1 MKKILLTCLIL
12 PLLSACGFSPVYGT
26 DGQSAIRTEA
36 NLQNTEIGNI
46 PNYEGQYLR
55 NALID
60 RFYRNTTPQ
69 NTRYRL
75 TVAPIKETKRDMDVT
90 VDSDTTRAQLR
101 LSTSI
106 KLQNKA
112 TGQTILERSLR
123 STASYNVL
131 GSEYTNQVSEDATR
145 RNVLDDLARQIE
157 RELTLYFNR

>member
-1 MKKILLTCLIL
+1 MKQFLLIA
-12 PLLSACGFSPVYGT
+12 LLFVTGCGFSPVYGT
-26 DGQSAIRTEA
+26 GGQSAITTES

-60 RFYRNTTPQ
+60 RFYRNGTPQ
-69 NTRYRL
+69 NTNYKL
-75 TVAPIKETKRDMDVT
+75 TVAPINETKRDMDVT
-90 VDSDTTRAQLR
+90 IDSDTTRAQLK

-112 TGQTILERSLR
+112 TSQTVLERSIR

-131 GSEYTNQVSEDATR
+131 GSEYTNQVSENATR

-157 RELTLYFNR
+157 RELSLYFNR